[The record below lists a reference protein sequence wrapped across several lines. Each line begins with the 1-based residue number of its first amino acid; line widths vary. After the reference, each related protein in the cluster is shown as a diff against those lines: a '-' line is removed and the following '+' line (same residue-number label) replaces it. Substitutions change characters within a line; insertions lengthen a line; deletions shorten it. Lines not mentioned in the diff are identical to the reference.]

1 MKAIEIRAALI
12 AANDMNLNGADALVE
27 TAILKQLIE
36 SCKAR
41 VEELDDEAKTLA
53 AVILSEKGADKGK
66 FEHEGHTYTLD
77 REVVYNIL
85 TDTKKYNYTEAATY
99 RALAREQTALR
110 AQIAS
115 RTKKMKAIYDAIP
128 SDHPRL
134 KADDEK
140 FTLKC
145 LN

>member
-1 MKAIEIRAALI
+1 MKAIELRAALI
-12 AANDMNLNGADALVE
+12 AANDMNMNGADALVE

-41 VEELDDEAKTLA
+41 IEEVEDEAKTMA
-53 AVILSEKGADKGK
+53 AAILSEKGADKGK

-99 RALAREQTALR
+99 RALAREQTVLR

-140 FTLKC
+140 LTLKC
-145 LN
+145 LA

>member
-12 AANDMNLNGADALVE
+12 AANDMNLKGADALVE

-41 VEELDDEAKTLA
+41 VEELDNDAKTLA
-53 AVILSEKGADKGK
+53 AAILSEKGADKGK

-99 RALAREQTALR
+99 RALAREQTILR